1 MSSQLLASKIIIVE
15 EEPRVRTI
23 AGVQTAVTGFLG
35 VTERGPMGL
44 ATVVNSVDEYDAIF
58 GGYTADGDVRQAVD
72 GFFQNGGST
81 AYIVRTAH
89 YTDVTDPATTTA
101 AVASATLVTGAV
113 AAYGGSVLGS
123 IVGPFNFDT
132 GETLILDTEAISPT
146 TATFTAVAAARETQ
160 NTEST
165 PFALANADVLTV
177 KINGGA
183 VQTVTFL
190 TAEFVDI
197 TNATAEEIAAVI
209 NASLSGGSASA
220 STGGTKVTITSDKIG
235 TGSSVEVTGGT
246 ANAAGKLNFLTAV
259 VAGTGNVADI
269 NAVTVAEIK
278 TVVEAAVTGVSVSN
292 VGGAAK
298 FTRSTATGASATV
311 QVTAASS
318 ADTIIGVDNA
328 VHAGGSGAAVS
339 TLRLD
344 GKTPGTYAHAL
355 KGKIVAATSGAAAE
369 FNLQVLKNG
378 LIVETFPNVS
388 MDSTAANYVE
398 TVVNHATTGSNLV
411 AAVDLVAATG
421 AASTDRPVNVTTS
434 YLAGGNDGLASIGD
448 TDFTGA
454 SGTAGKTGLR
464 AFDLVQDLSLLAVPG
479 RATSAVHNAMITYC
493 EVTRDMSAFAIL
505 DPPAAQS
512 ATEIITYFESTAAV
526 LGLSEFAAAYWP
538 RIKVLNP
545 SKTIFGTADQITAP
559 PSGHIAGVYARTDSK
574 KPGGIFEFPAGVD
587 NGAIFGCLGFETDEV
602 LEEEKRDLVY
612 PKRINPLTT
621 IPGSPRYIDGSRTL
635 KSTGNFPSVAERR
648 GAIFIE
654 QSVKTGLQFARHKKN
669 TEELRATVSRTVE
682 AFLLVQMKNGAF
694 RTNDPATAFF
704 VDFGEGLNPPSVQF
718 AGKLVGRIGIATAK
732 PAEYIVTRFSQD
744 TRALEEE
751 LAA

>member
-23 AGVQTAVTGFLG
+23 AGVQTAITGFLG
-35 VTERGPMGL
+35 ITQRGPLGV

-89 YTDVTDPATTTA
+89 YTDVTDPTTTTTA
-101 AVASATLVTGAV
+101 KATVSLLTGAV
-113 AAYGGSVLGS
+113 AAFGGSVTGTN
-123 IVGPFNFDT
+123 IAPFNFEPGD
-132 GETLILDTEAISPT
+132 TLIVDTDAIAPT
-146 TATFTAVAAARETQ
+146 TTTFLATAAARETT
-160 NTEST
+160 NSEAT
-165 PFALANADVLTV
+165 PFALADLDVLTV
-177 KINGGA
+177 KIDGGA
-183 VQTVTFL
+183 VQSITFP
-190 TAEFVDI
+190 TAAFVAI
-197 TNATAEEIAAVI
+197 ATATAEEVAAVI
-209 NASLSGGSASA
+209 NAALSGASASA
-220 STGGTKVTITSDKIG
+220 TSGGTKVTITSDKRG

-246 ANAAGKLNFLTAV
+246 ANAAGKLNFSIAV
-259 VAGTGNVADI
+259 ISGTGNVANID
-269 NAVTVAEIK
+269 AVTVAEIK
-278 TVVEAAVTGVSVSN
+278 TAVELAVAGVTVSN
-292 VGGAAK
+292 VGGAVK
-298 FTRSTATGASATV
+298 ILRNTTGAGATV
-311 QVTAASS
+311 QVTAASTV
-318 ADTIIGVDNA
+318 DVILGIDNA
-328 VHAGGSGAAVS
+328 IHIGSTGASIA

-344 GKTPGTYAHAL
+344 GKTPGTYAHVL
-355 KGKIVAATSGAAAE
+355 KGKILAATSGNAAE

-378 LIVETFPNVS
+378 LIVETFTNLS
-388 MDSTAANYVE
+388 MDDSLTNYVE
-398 TVVNHATTGSNLV
+398 TVVNNATTGSNLV
-411 AAVDLVAATG
+411 TAVDLDAGTG
-421 AASTDRPVNVTTS
+421 AASTDRPVNVTS
-434 YLAGGNDGLASIGD
+434 AFLAGGNDGLTSLGD
-448 TDFTGA
+448 ADFTGA
-454 SGTAGKTGLR
+454 SGTLGKTGIR
-464 AFDLVQDLSLLAVPG
+464 AFDLIQDLSLLALPG

-493 EVTRDMSAFAIL
+493 EVTRDMSVFAIL

-512 ATEIITYFESTAAV
+512 ATGIITYFESTAAV

-545 SKTIFGTADQITAP
+545 AKSIFGNEDQIVAP
-559 PSGHIAGVYARTDSK
+559 PSGHIAGVYARTDGK

-587 NGAIFGCLGFETDEV
+587 NGVLFGCLGFETDEV

-635 KSTGNFPSVAERR
+635 KGGGNFPSVAERR

-704 VDFGEGLNPPSVQF
+704 VDFGEGLNPASVQF